1 MRAIQLSCY
10 YTGKPAPEAD
20 RIRIQAKIDELE
32 AELSREQDPTEQTAL
47 RHRIG
52 CLKGNFRMP
61 RG

>member
-1 MRAIQLSCY
+1 MRAIQLTCY
-10 YTGKPAPEAD
+10 HTRREAQGED
-20 RIRIQAKIDELE
+20 RVRIQATIDRLIQELE
-32 AELSREQDPTEQTAL
+32 LENSETERLAL